1 MGTRKEFQVQDE
13 AKIIKAQELLQ
24 ENEPVSRELRQG
36 VGLGSY
42 VIDLA
47 TGTWKVSPELYKI
60 FGIDETSHRTLEG
73 WVALLHPDSRGKCI
87 AYRSHEESEKTHID
101 YQCRIVRIN
110 DGEERWVHGLEEIEY
125 DDQKNPVRHLGTIQD
140 ITEHKHAEKK
150 TQWSESFL
158 RQVIDINPNL
168 IFVKDREGRFTLAN
182 KAVADVYGTTVENLL
197 AKTDAD
203 FNANL
208 DEVEHFRRVDL
219 SVMDTSQEHVISE
232 EKITDAAGQVRWLQ
246 TVKRPIEGED
256 GRVNH
261 VLGVATDITERKLA
275 ECRLRRTQ
283 YAVDHA
289 TDSIFVIESDGHFR
303 DVNESACR
311 RLGYTK
317 QELLT
322 KSVMDIDPDFPR
334 ETWNAFWEEFKHTKL
349 LRLETRH
356 RGKSGEVFPVEVVA
370 NYILH
375 EGEELDYAFVRD
387 ITERK
392 QAEAALQAFQDQVRQ
407 MQKMEAIGE
416 LASGIAHDFNN
427 VLTAIMGNAQLACK
441 KVASDHP
448 LQPNLMRILEASERA
463 SRLVQQILTFS
474 HQQAVSRTVMALS
487 PVVNEALE
495 LLRATLPA
503 GVELTATYDAATPKI
518 LADATQIHQVLMNL
532 CTNAWHALN
541 RQSGAIAVDL
551 AAVRLTQPLH
561 SLFATLPPGHYACLS
576 VRDNGCGMD
585 PETVVRIFE
594 PFYTTKPVGHGT
606 GLGLSLVHGIVQ
618 GHEGAIVVDSCPGRG
633 TTVSVYFPAAEA
645 RAYAGEPV
653 KVSPAETQ
661 GRLRHLLYVDDEAML
676 VELVRAWFEP
686 RGYKVTGC
694 MLAAE
699 ALDAV
704 RADPTGFDVVV
715 TDYNMPG
722 MSGLQLA
729 QALARI
735 RANLPVVLVSGHLSP
750 TAQAASLATNIK
762 GMVSKTIMWQQLEG
776 VINRLLNTPP
786 QA

>member
-1 MGTRKEFQVQDE
+1 LPEEAPIMETRKTLQVPEE
-13 AKIIKAQELLQ
+13 AKIIKTQELLR
-24 ENEPVSRELRQG
+24 ENELMLREPRQG

-42 VIDLA
+42 VIDMA

-60 FGIDETSHRTLEG
+60 FGIDETSLHTLEG
-73 WVALLHPDSRGKCI
+73 WVGLLHPGSREKCI
-87 AYRSHEESEKTHID
+87 EYRSHEESEKTRID
-101 YQCRIVRIN
+101 YQCRIVRVN

-125 DDQKNPVRHLGTIQD
+125 DDRKSPIRHVGTIQD
-140 ITEHKHAEKK
+140 ITEQKRTEETLK
-150 TQWSESFL
+150 EM
-158 RQVIDINPNL
+158 
-168 IFVKDREGRFTLAN
+168 TLALIHAMPGISILN
-182 KAVADVYGTTVENLL
+182 PDGRYERVNDAYAQMMGYQPDDLIGAGWELTIVPDDLPKAREAYQ
-197 AKTDAD
+197 
-203 FNANL
+203 
-208 DEVEHFRRVDL
+208 RML
-219 SVMDTSQEHVISE
+219 SVGKGEFESQALRKDGSTFF
-232 EKITDAAGQVRWLQ
+232 KQVLM
-246 TVKRPIEGED
+246 VKRTDEKGNSIGHHCFM
-256 GRVNH
+256 R
-261 VLGVATDITERKLA
+261 DITERKLA
-275 ECRLRRTQ
+275 DAKLRRTQ
-283 YAVDHA
+283 YAIDHA
-289 TDSIFVIESDGHFR
+289 TDGIFVIGSDGHFL

-334 ETWNAFWEEFKHTKL
+334 ETWNEFWEDFKHTKL

-356 RGKSGEVFPVEVVA
+356 RGKSGEVYPVEVVA

-375 EGEELDYAFVRD
+375 EGEELNYAFVRD
-387 ITERK
+387 ITARK

-427 VLTAIMGNAQLACK
+427 ILTAIIGNAQLACK
-441 KVASDHP
+441 KVAFDHP
-448 LQPNLMRILEASERA
+448 LQPNLIRILEASDRA

-474 HQQAVSRTVMALS
+474 HQQASSRTVMALS
-487 PVVNEALE
+487 PVVNEALD

-503 GVELTATYDAATPKI
+503 SVELTATFDAATPKV

-532 CTNAWHALN
+532 CTNAWHALKKQPGDIMVN
-541 RQSGAIAVDL
+541 L

-576 VRDNGCGMD
+576 VRDTGCGMD
-585 PETVVRIFE
+585 HETMTRIFE
-594 PFYTTKPVGHGT
+594 PFYTTKPVGQGT
-606 GLGLSLVHGIVQ
+606 GLGLSLVHGIVR
-618 GHEGAIVVDSCPGRG
+618 GHEGAIVVDSYPGRG
-633 TTVSVYFPAAEA
+633 TTVSVYFPSAEA
-645 RAYAGEPV
+645 LAYVGEPA

-661 GRLRHLLYVDDEAML
+661 GRGRHLLYLDDEAML

-694 MLAAE
+694 LLASE

-715 TDYNMPG
+715 TDYSMPG

-735 RANLPVVLVSGHLSP
+735 NANLPVVLVSGHLSP
-750 TAQAASLATNIK
+750 SAQAASLATNIK
-762 GMVSKTIMWQQLEG
+762 AMVSKTIMWQQLEG